1 MECNKNYVLHV
12 FRVSEEVYR
21 KGLYGMPREFP
32 NRVLWPLNIYFEY
45 TKDDEMFYEQPLP

>member
-21 KGLYGMPREFP
+21 KGLYGIPREFP

-45 TKDDEMFYEQPLP
+45 TKDNEMFFE